1 MDPRIRIHTKM
12 SWIRNTAPKACYL
25 VQKMVEV
32 ATTDSLL
39 QLAAIARQHFLQL
52 SVNPSGCFV
61 VQALL
66 NQPNN
71 TVKQVLTLASMGS
84 TRYCHPNYYLAKG
97 EKLFEFFVAEKYG
110 T

>member
-84 TRYCHPNYYLAKG
+84 TRY
-97 EKLFEFFVAEKYG
+97 
-110 T
+110 